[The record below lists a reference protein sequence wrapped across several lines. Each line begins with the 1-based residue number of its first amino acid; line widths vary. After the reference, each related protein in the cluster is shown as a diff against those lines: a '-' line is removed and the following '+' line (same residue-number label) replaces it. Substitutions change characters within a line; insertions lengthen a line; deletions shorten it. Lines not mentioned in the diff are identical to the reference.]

1 MPTASTGSGGSR
13 PLTFVDTNI
22 LVYAHDAS
30 DPARQAL
37 ARAAIEQLWADG
49 TGVLSTQ
56 VLQEFYVVVTGRQRI
71 RMTSAQ
77 AREILA
83 LYGAWTVV
91 QVDLVTILAA
101 SELHE
106 THSISFW
113 DALVVQSARLA
124 GAGRILTEDLG
135 HGTSVAGIRIENP
148 FLAANGGSPR

>member
-1 MPTASTGSGGSR
+1 MPTVSTDSGGNR
-13 PLTFVDTNI
+13 PRTFVDTNV

-30 DPARQAL
+30 DPVKQAL

-49 TGVLSTQ
+49 TGILSTQ

-71 RMTSAQ
+71 RMPSSQ

-83 LYGAWTVV
+83 LYGAWRVV

-113 DALVVQSARLA
+113 DALIVQSARMS
-124 GAGRILTEDLG
+124 GAARILTEDVS
-135 HGTSVAGIRIENP
+135 HGTPVAGIRIENP
-148 FLAANGGSPR
+148 FLAGR